1 MRVGLVEFSPGY
13 WGFLL
18 VDNMRI
24 FSPELFAYCAQDVNT
39 ATMMV
44 AIVAAMSAIVLG
56 FVVLL
61 FPESVQFGIV
71 LTLWL
76 FCLLSFVIFGVA
88 HVLAQ
93 CPEVI
98 LA

>member
-1 MRVGLVEFSPGY
+1 M
-13 WGFLL
+13 
-18 VDNMRI
+18 DNLRI
-24 FSPELFAYCAQDVNT
+24 FPPELLAYCAQDVNT
-39 ATMMV
+39 VTMMV

-56 FVVLL
+56 LVVLL

-71 LTLWL
+71 FVLWL

-98 LA
+98 VA